1 MQTSSQS
8 ALAAEVIEAVG
19 VGADT
24 VLLMVS
30 VLPVSALRQLLATA
44 RGLGVEPLVEVRA
57 ARHQRLPDI

>member
-30 VLPVSALRQLLATA
+30 VLPVSALRHLIS
-44 RGLGVEPLVEVRA
+44 RSRPCLVA
-57 ARHQRLPDI
+57 